1 MYNDTSATWGRAAFL
16 GSWATTW
23 DEAVPYMR
31 AAVRGLLEE
40 RLDRINANASRA
52 ATYLARAGLR
62 GSEVATMEQLLCA
75 RADVLVMC
83 ARREGCSCGRGLE
96 SGFVSTIHSHRG
108 MSGLSTPVWK
118 STSVSGAP
126 DNSSLSHF
134 SAMTRRAG
142 SVAR

>member
-1 MYNDTSATWGRAAFL
+1 MHHYDTRKDIIQHAAHHHTPRRAASGMRRRAHHDFPRGL
-16 GSWATTW
+16 W

-75 RADVLVMC
+75 
-83 ARREGCSCGRGLE
+83 
-96 SGFVSTIHSHRG
+96 
-108 MSGLSTPVWK
+108 
-118 STSVSGAP
+118 
-126 DNSSLSHF
+126 
-134 SAMTRRAG
+134 
-142 SVAR
+142 

>member
-52 ATYLARAGLR
+52 ATYLARVGLR

-75 RADVLVMC
+75 
-83 ARREGCSCGRGLE
+83 
-96 SGFVSTIHSHRG
+96 
-108 MSGLSTPVWK
+108 
-118 STSVSGAP
+118 
-126 DNSSLSHF
+126 
-134 SAMTRRAG
+134 
-142 SVAR
+142 